1 MHASILERLINLFM
15 RNKKPEGFLCTSVA
29 HKGDIWECAIQKPGC
44 LMCQGRILR
53 EQEVSRKYL
62 PET

>member
-1 MHASILERLINLFM
+1 M
-15 RNKKPEGFLCTSVA
+15 RNKKPEGFLYTSVA

-53 EQEVSRKYL
+53 EQEVSREYL

>member
-1 MHASILERLINLFM
+1 M
-15 RNKKPEGFLCTSVA
+15 RNKKPEGFLYTSVA

-44 LMCQGRILR
+44 LMCQGRIVR

-62 PET
+62 PEASPEGGFALLMM